1 LGLVNADQ
9 GGPGAPALLAR
20 PPPHGRPLR
29 WQAKA
34 RLEFVA
40 DARYGRRSCE
50 SEEQMSDPE
59 LTVSAVVADDLRDW
73 LTSELRYP
81 VLAINT
87 ADGPPN
93 QSVMWFD
100 LHPDHP
106 DTIVMNTMVRRLKY
120 RQLQADPRV
129 SLLFEDGGK
138 WVGLRGT
145 VEMDADFD
153 RALQGIQDLARR
165 YGVGPERYAGQ
176 ERVILNFRVE
186 KVIRHDD

>member
-1 LGLVNADQ
+1 M
-9 GGPGAPALLAR
+9 
-20 PPPHGRPLR
+20 
-29 WQAKA
+29 W
-34 RLEFVA
+34 
-40 DARYGRRSCE
+40 RRSRE
-50 SEEQMSDPE
+50 PEEQMSDPE
-59 LTVSAVVADDLRDW
+59 LTVSAVLADDLRNW
-73 LTSELRYP
+73 LVSELRYP

-100 LHPDHP
+100 LHPDRP

-129 SLLFEDGGK
+129 SLLFEDCGK

-153 RALQGIQDLARR
+153 RALRHIQDLARR
-165 YGVGPERYAGQ
+165 YGTDPERYAGQ
-176 ERVILNFRVE
+176 ERVILNMRVE
-186 KVIRHDD
+186 KVIRHDQ